1 MSPQSVRGRG
11 FSTGVWQATG
21 KDRFFVHCLL
31 TGAGAPKCRCG
42 ELERGAW
49 HSASLTCSAK
59 TNPILSLNTK
69 ARKGAPLTE
78 DGRVPRDTGNHF
90 LHGVVKVCKGL
101 VLLQMGVSLVPKG
114 ALLLC
119 EVLPV
124 VDKRV
129 HDLILLQG
137 YFNAVLCF
145 KKKHPARWM
154 LVSKD
159 AATSSRVDACT
170 RGPLLLITPKLAA
183 MWIPQKF
190 LSQSFLGNDTPHLVY
205 FR

>member
-101 VLLQMGVSLVPKG
+101 VLLQMGVSLDPK
-114 ALLLC
+114 
-119 EVLPV
+119 VLSSS
-124 VDKRV
+124 
-129 HDLILLQG
+129 
-137 YFNAVLCF
+137 
-145 KKKHPARWM
+145 ARFFQSSINVFM
-154 LVSKD
+154 ISFCCR
-159 AATSSRVDACT
+159 ATSTLFYVLKRSIRHAGC
-170 RGPLLLITPKLAA
+170 
-183 MWIPQKF
+183 
-190 LSQSFLGNDTPHLVY
+190 
-205 FR
+205 